1 MRPFNTVIII
11 NIIIIGQQ
19 LTSLITSS
27 NTNFSLI
34 FTMLSL
40 DPCRYLTPAQLLCYD
55 DNEGDLGRR
64 RGRGHLAST
73 WPPPCHHRAQC
84 LRVECGSWT
93 QDCIVTMTRHVWS
106 HVATVS

>member
-1 MRPFNTVIII
+1 MRPFNTVINI
-11 NIIIIGQQ
+11 NIIIGQK

-64 RGRGHLAST
+64 LGKGHLATTGLSVSVSR
-73 WPPPCHHRAQC
+73 PGAGPGLYSHHDKA
-84 LRVECGSWT
+84 RVE
-93 QDCIVTMTRHVWS
+93 TRGYS
-106 HVATVS
+106 